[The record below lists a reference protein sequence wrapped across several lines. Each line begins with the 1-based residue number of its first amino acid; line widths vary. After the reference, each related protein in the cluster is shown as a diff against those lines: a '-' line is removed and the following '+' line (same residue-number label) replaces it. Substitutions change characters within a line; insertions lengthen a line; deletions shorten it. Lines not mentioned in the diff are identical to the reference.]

1 MSGTASR
8 TVVGSFH
15 DHDQAQRCVGALEQA
30 GFGETEV
37 GMLRKDEAGHTEAD
51 GTARDHGRGLGHGVT
66 TGAVEGGLIGA
77 AAAFLIPGAGPVIG
91 AGILGTTI
99 LGALTGAAA
108 GGVAGALTGMGMRK
122 EEADHYTRKFEEGDT
137 IVTVRAAGRE
147 DEAHQILRKY
157 GADEMVEK
165 GMPAEIAA
173 ADDQRE
179 IDGRREAAPLE
190 ADHRPVEGAVAT
202 DPLTRGDAAIRES
215 ETVR

>member
-1 MSGTASR
+1 MSVSEYR

-15 DHDQAQRCVGALEQA
+15 DRDEAQRCVGALEQA

-37 GMLRKDEAGHTEAD
+37 GMLRKDDAGQTEVE
-51 GTARDHGRGLGHGVT
+51 GLARDHGRGLGHGVT
-66 TGAVEGGLIGA
+66 TGAIEGGLIGA

-91 AGILGTTI
+91 VGILGTTI
-99 LGALTGAAA
+99 LGVLTGAAA

-122 EEADHYTRKFEEGDT
+122 EEAEHYNRKFEEGHT

-165 GMPAEIAA
+165 GVAGESTTSADSREIA
-173 ADDQRE
+173 
-179 IDGRREAAPLE
+179 GRREVDPA
-190 ADHRPVEGAVAT
+190 EGAHPAEGAAGG
-202 DPLTRGDAAIRES
+202 DPLTHGDAAIRES
-215 ETVR
+215 EPIR

>member
-1 MSGTASR
+1 MSSTESSITESR
-8 TVVGSFH
+8 TIVGSFH

-37 GMLRKDEAGHTEAD
+37 GMLRKDDSGDTEAE

-66 TGAVEGGLIGA
+66 TGAIEGGLIGA

-122 EEADHYTRKFEEGDT
+122 EEAEHYNRKFEEGDT

-147 DEAHQILRKY
+147 DEAHQLLRRY
-157 GADEMVEK
+157 GADQMVEK
-165 GMPAEIAA
+165 GVGGETEDAVRRNDGAA
-173 ADDQRE
+173 SDSAYGSD
-179 IDGRREAAPLE
+179 
-190 ADHRPVEGAVAT
+190 PVA
-202 DPLTRGDAAIRES
+202 RGDARIRET